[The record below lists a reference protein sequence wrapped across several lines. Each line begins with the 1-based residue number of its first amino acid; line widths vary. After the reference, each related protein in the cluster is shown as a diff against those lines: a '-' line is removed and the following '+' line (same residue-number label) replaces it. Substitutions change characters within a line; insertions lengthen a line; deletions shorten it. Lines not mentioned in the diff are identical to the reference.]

1 MARMT
6 KGKDK
11 ETLYSAVKQLPSSLI
26 KLLVALKWSPRI
38 SLKTIFQILSG
49 LNHPT
54 STDWPSLSFH
64 PSYLYE
70 LQSAWRLLKPA
81 LPRP

>member
-1 MARMT
+1 MAGMT

-38 SLKTIFQILSG
+38 SLKTIFQIFSG

-70 LQSAWRLLKPA
+70 LQSA
-81 LPRP
+81 